1 MTDTLEKDDSE
12 EVGSSR
18 ELLVRTV
25 GKLSGLRADE
35 EIRSGEVKTSV
46 NSTVGEVIVGMDA
59 SFF

>member
-18 ELLVRTV
+18 ELSVRTV
-25 GKLSGLRADE
+25 GKLSGLREDE

-46 NSTVGEVIVGMDA
+46 NSTVGEVIVGVGVS
-59 SFF
+59 SF

>member
-12 EVGSSR
+12 EVGSSK
-18 ELLVRTV
+18 ELSVRTV
-25 GKLSGLRADE
+25 GKLSELREDK

-46 NSTVGEVIVGMDA
+46 NSTVGEVIVRMDV